1 MAGFVQVG
9 PCAYLRDRSWA
20 LEMHQAPRS
29 DAAYRALLETHHR
42 RSGFSVYRPVCR
54 GCQACQPLRV
64 PVATFAPSRS
74 QRRALRRNADVTLEV
89 GPLEPTEEK
98 RLLHDDFVRA
108 RFTDRD
114 GGFASLDEYAQC
126 FGASPVTTREMRY
139 RVGDRLVGLG
149 IVDLLPDVVSS
160 VYFFF
165 DPREDRRS
173 LGTYSALREI
183 DLAAT
188 SGRAYVYLGYWIE
201 ACREMTYK
209 ARFRPCEVLTPAGVW
224 VPLVAPR
231 DAEDDAAGHG

>member
-1 MAGFVQVG
+1 
-9 PCAYLRDRSWA
+9 
-20 LEMHQAPRS
+20 MHPAPRS

-54 GCQACQPLRV
+54 ACQACQPLRV
-64 PVATFAPSRS
+64 PVASFAPSKS

-114 GGFASLDEYAQC
+114 GGFASLDEYAQV
-126 FGASPVTTREMRY
+126 FGTSPVTTREMRF
-139 RVGDRLVGLG
+139 RIGDRLVGLG
-149 IVDLLPDVVSS
+149 IVDLLPDVLSS

-165 DPREDRRS
+165 DPLEARRS
-173 LGTYSALREI
+173 LGTYSALCEI
-183 DLAAT
+183 DLAAAT
-188 SGRAYVYLGYWIE
+188 GRAYVYLGYWIE

-209 ARFRPCEVLTPAGVW
+209 ARFRPCEVLTPAGAW
-224 VPLVAPR
+224 VPLATS
-231 DAEDDAAGHG
+231 ADDADDATGHG